1 MSFTDRQFPSPLAV
15 GTTYD
20 PPDGDGALVVGTSSG
35 DVHGFLD
42 RGVPNWR
49 GVPYGRIPER
59 FRPPVAATRA
69 GPVDAREWG
78 PVSWQVP
85 MAATPG
91 RWSPLYPD
99 AVKSEECLNL
109 NIWSAHADRSRPKP
123 VLVWFH
129 PGRHMVGGNMP
140 TVDPWTLAARHDV
153 VVVSANFRLGPWGWL
168 HLGTL
173 DPEFADSL
181 NLAVRD
187 QLLMLRWVRDNIAG
201 FGGDPGN
208 VTIFG
213 LSTGGSDVAT
223 LLSVPAARGL
233 FHKAAVYSG
242 TAEHTI
248 EPAQALA
255 TAERFLDAAGSLVGS
270 AADLRRLSNVALRH
284 IHLKALRAG
293 PLQYEPVVDGDL
305 VPESALRSLARGG
318 AAGVPLLL
326 SVTSDEARILDLAAG
341 PAVDDKCAALAGPG
355 RHAPHDEKL
364 AFLSR
369 TLYYEPMERLL
380 ATVHGAGGTCW
391 AQVFDYHPTTSHLAG
406 NPAVAG
412 RAVHGADTAALFG
425 DAHGSAGDAQDRTAI
440 ADVQQGLI
448 ELAGHGRPSWPGY
461 SPHAPLA
468 RWITAG
474 GPGGTRLG
482 PLP

>member
-1 MSFTDRQFPSPLAV
+1 MS
-15 GTTYD
+15 D
-20 PPDGDGALVVGTSSG
+20 PPSDETALTVRTSSG
-35 DVHGFLD
+35 EVHGFLD

-59 FRPPVAATRA
+59 FRPPVALTPS
-69 GPVDAREWG
+69 GPIDASQWG
-78 PVSWQVP
+78 PDSWQVP
-85 MAATPG
+85 MSAKPG
-91 RWSPLYPD
+91 GWSPLYPD

-109 NIWSAHADRSRPKP
+109 NIWSARPDSPAPKP

-140 TVDPWTLAARHDV
+140 TVDPWSLAARQDV

-173 DPEFADSL
+173 APEFADSL

-201 FGGDPGN
+201 FGGDPDN

-223 LLSVPAARGL
+223 LLSVPVARGL
-233 FHKAAVYSG
+233 FHKAAIYSG
-242 TAEHTI
+242 TAEHPI
-248 EPAQALA
+248 ESAEAAA
-255 TAERFLDAAGSLVGS
+255 TAEHFITAAGALVS
-270 AADLRRLSNVALRH
+270 STADLRRLSNVALSH

-293 PLQYEPVVDGDL
+293 PLTYEPVIDGDL
-305 VPESALRSLARGG
+305 VPGPPLQTLSQG
-318 AAGVPLLL
+318 AAVDIPLLL
-326 SVTSDEARILDLAAG
+326 SVTSDEARILDLATG
-341 PAVDDKCAALAGPG
+341 PAVDVKYAALAGPS
-355 RHAPHDEKL
+355 RDATHVEKL
-364 AFLSR
+364 AFLSQI
-369 TLYYEPMERLL
+369 LYYEPMKRLL
-380 ATVHGAGGTCW
+380 TTVHGAGGNCW

-425 DAHGSAGDAQDRTAI
+425 DAQGSAGNAMDRAI
-440 ADVQQGLI
+440 VADVQQALVD
-448 ELAGHGRPSWPGY
+448 LARHGRAAWPSYTPGT
-461 SPHAPLA
+461 PVA
-468 RWITAG
+468 RWITADNTVR
-474 GPGGTRLG
+474 TRLG

>member
-1 MSFTDRQFPSPLAV
+1 MSFTDRQFPSPLTV
-15 GTTYD
+15 GMTSD
-20 PPDGDGALVVGTSSG
+20 PPNGDSTLVVGTSSG
-35 DVHGFLD
+35 EVHGFLD

-49 GVPYGRIPER
+49 GIPYGRIPER
-59 FRPPVAATRA
+59 FRSPVAATSS

-85 MAATPG
+85 MSATPG

-109 NIWSAHADRSRPKP
+109 NIWSARTEHPGPKP

-140 TVDPWTLAARHDV
+140 TVDPWTLAARQDV
-153 VVVSANFRLGPWGWL
+153 VVVSANYRLGPWGWL

-173 DPEFADSL
+173 DPGYADSL

-187 QLLMLRWVRDNIAG
+187 QLLMLRWVQDNIAG
-201 FGGDPGN
+201 FGGDPDN

-223 LLSVPAARGL
+223 LLSIPGAQGL

-248 EPAQALA
+248 EPAEAAA
-255 TAERFLDAAGSLVGS
+255 TAERFLNAASSLVDS

-284 IHLKALRAG
+284 IHLKALQAG

-305 VPESALRSLARGG
+305 VPGPPLQSLARGT
-318 AAGVPLLL
+318 AADVPLLL
-326 SVTSDEARILDLAAG
+326 SVTSDEARILDLAG
-341 PAVDDKCAALAGPG
+341 GTAVDDKCASLAGPG
-355 RHAPHDEKL
+355 RDAIHEEKL

-369 TLYYEPMERLL
+369 TLYYEPTERLL
-380 ATVHGAGGTCW
+380 STVHGAGGTCW

-406 NPAVAG
+406 NPLVAG

-425 DAHGSAGDAQDRTAI
+425 DAHGSAGNAKDRAVV
-440 ADVQQGLI
+440 ADVHQGLI
-448 ELAGHGRPSWPGY
+448 DLAGHGRPSWPSY
-461 SPHAPLA
+461 SPRTPLA
-468 RWITAG
+468 KWISG
-474 GPGGTRLG
+474 GDLVGTRLG